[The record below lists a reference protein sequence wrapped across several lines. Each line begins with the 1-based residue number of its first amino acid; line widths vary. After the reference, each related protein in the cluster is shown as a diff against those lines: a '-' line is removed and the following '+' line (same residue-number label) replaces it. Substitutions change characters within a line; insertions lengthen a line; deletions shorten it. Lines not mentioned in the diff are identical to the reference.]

1 MLEQVVLRGT
11 GGGAYI
17 GTAMAGKTGTTDQE
31 HDAWFVGYTPE
42 LLTAVW
48 IGDDT
53 GTDAGYTGGTIPATI
68 WRDFMG
74 QVVSRMG
81 SGNFDIPPSI
91 RNEIGRSQAETE
103 KENKVKKDKSKEKDN
118 KKDSSEDKN
127 KKESLADKAK
137 NSAEKVG
144 KTLLDKVAGQS
155 VEE

>member
-1 MLEQVVLRGT
+1 
-11 GGGAYI
+11 
-17 GTAMAGKTGTTDQE
+17 
-31 HDAWFVGYTPE
+31 
-42 LLTAVW
+42 
-48 IGDDT
+48 
-53 GTDAGYTGGTIPATI
+53 
-68 WRDFMG
+68 MG

-103 KENKVKKDKSKEKDN
+103 KENKDKKDKKDKSKEKDN
-118 KKDSSEDKN
+118 KKDSSENKN